1 MRSLPQTTCLASG
14 CHAPE
19 ITVTR
24 RSTQSSD
31 VYSFGV
37 VLLEL
42 LTGRLPISPE
52 TKYGEVFDMG
62 DLEGEMVEL
71 LQIGLAC
78 LRVKQQTRPHIAHVV
93 KLIQNIRSPD
103 PVE

>member
-1 MRSLPQTTCLASG
+1 MVENWT
-14 CHAPE
+14 
-19 ITVTR
+19 
-24 RSTQSSD
+24 
-31 VYSFGV
+31 
-37 VLLEL
+37 
-42 LTGRLPISPE
+42 
-52 TKYGEVFDMG
+52 GEVFDMG